1 MLRRWLA
8 HRKSTTASGRLE
20 AIWIADQAGAPMC
33 ERAAVDVTEAGLTGD
48 RYATGHGHWH
58 TVEACPVTLIC
69 SAEMERATRRAR
81 RLRQPATPVPGDH
94 RRNLVVS
101 GLRRSPRAGI
111 LRIGA
116 VRFAI
121 TRPRPPCGWLNQVV
135 GYNLAGAL
143 RQDSGICLRPL
154 GPGTIRRGDTV
165 HWEAVQGHSRGD

>member
-8 HRKSTTASGRLE
+8 RRKAATVSGRLE
-20 AIWIADQAGAPMC
+20 AIWIADRAGTPMHDC
-33 ERAAVDVTEAGLTGD
+33 AAVEVTEAGLTSD
-48 RYATGHGHWH
+48 RYATGQGHWH
-58 TVEACPVTLIC
+58 TVESCPVTLIC
-69 SAEMERATRRAR
+69 SAELDRATRRAR
-81 RLRQPATPVPGDH
+81 RLRQPATPTPGDH

-101 GLRRSPRAGI
+101 GLRRSPRAGT
-111 LRIGA
+111 LRIGV

-154 GPGTIRRGDTV
+154 EPGTIRRGDPV
-165 HWEAVQGHSRGD
+165 HWEAAPGPARHD